1 MIDSNYNLKSILQ
14 LAEEITSTERIV
26 EYGHPAVNF
35 ADIASMWSIILKTD
49 VTPTQV
55 GLCNIATKI
64 CREINL
70 HKRDNLVDIAG
81 YAKAIDL
88 VNQYNNDNEEED

>member
-1 MIDSNYNLKSILQ
+1 MINSNDYTKSVLQ
-14 LAEEITSTERIV
+14 LAEEITSTERVV

-35 ADIASMWSIILKTD
+35 ADIAQMWSVILKTN

-64 CREINL
+64 CRQLNAQ
-70 HKRDNLVDIAG
+70 KRDNLVDIAG

-88 VNQYNNDNEEED
+88 VNQYDQYNEEED

>member
-1 MIDSNYNLKSILQ
+1 MIDSNDYTKSVLQ
-14 LAEEITSTERIV
+14 LAEEITSNERIV

-35 ADIASMWSIILKTD
+35 TDIAAMWSVILKTN
-49 VTPTQV
+49 VTPMQV

-64 CREINL
+64 CREINAQ
-70 HKRDNLVDIAG
+70 KRDNLVDIAG

-88 VNQYNNDNEEED
+88 INQYDLDNEEED

>member
-1 MIDSNYNLKSILQ
+1 MIDTNDNTKSVLQ
-14 LAEEITSTERIV
+14 LAEDITSTERIV

-35 ADIASMWSIILKTD
+35 ADIAAMWSVILKTN
-49 VTPTQV
+49 VTPMQV

-64 CREINL
+64 CREINA

-88 VNQYNNDNEEED
+88 VNQYNLDNEEED

>member
-1 MIDSNYNLKSILQ
+1 MVDSNDNLKSILQ
-14 LAEEITSTERIV
+14 LAEEITSTERII

-35 ADIASMWSIILKTD
+35 ADIATMWSVILKTN

-88 VNQYNNDNEEED
+88 AQLYNSDNEEED

>member
-1 MIDSNYNLKSILQ
+1 MIDSNDTTKSILQ
-14 LAEEITSTERIV
+14 LAEEITSNERIID
-26 EYGHPAVNF
+26 YGHPAVNF
-35 ADIASMWSIILKTD
+35 ADIAQMWSVILKTN

-64 CREINL
+64 CREINAQ
-70 HKRDNLVDIAG
+70 KRDNLVDIAG

-88 VNQYNNDNEEED
+88 IKQYDVDNEED